1 MAKKLLFIMLLLG
14 VLAVFA
20 EADKLKLTW
29 EKKYDDAIKKSQS
42 TNKPVLIF
50 LTCNA

>member
-1 MAKKLLFIMLLLG
+1 MFLIS
-14 VLAVFA
+14 VLAAFA

-29 EKKYDDAIKKSQS
+29 EKKYDDALKKAQS